1 MKKILYFFVCLSL
14 IFISCE
20 KDDSLDPRPD
30 LVPGQFVKLDIIKPL
45 IDANNLSTSSFIGT
59 LSTPSN
65 NVDKYELYVAR
76 RDAFGFVSD
85 FVLYETIITFPH
97 ELKVN
102 ASKLTTAGIPVILDS
117 DILRF
122 YGKSYKNGNVCDY
135 NSLSATVKSQKSLKQ
150 GYKFFVPVTPNTI
163 DNIPENQYSW

>member
-1 MKKILYFFVCLSL
+1 MKKIFYFLVCFSL
-14 IFISCE
+14 ILISCE

-45 IDANNLSTSSFIGT
+45 IDANNLSTSSFVGT

-65 NVDKYELYVAR
+65 NVDKYELYVSR
-76 RDAFGFVSD
+76 RNAFGFVSD
-85 FVLYETIITFPH
+85 FVLYETITTFPH

-102 ASKLTTAGIPVILDS
+102 ASKLTTSGIPTILDS

-122 YGKSYKNGNVCDY
+122 YGKSYKDGNVCDY

-150 GYKFFVPVTPNTI
+150 GYKFFVPVTSNIT
-163 DNIPENQYSW
+163 DIPENQYSW